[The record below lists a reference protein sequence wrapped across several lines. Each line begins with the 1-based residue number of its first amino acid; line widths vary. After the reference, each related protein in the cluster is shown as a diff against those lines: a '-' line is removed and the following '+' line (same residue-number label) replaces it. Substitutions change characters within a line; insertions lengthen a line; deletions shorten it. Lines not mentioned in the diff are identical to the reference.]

1 MNTSSYKSLMFTFS
15 QANPSDEQ
23 LLDAMQRLRAV
34 AGRQPFYFTLTLR
47 ARQLPRDRQG
57 VEPGMVHLREGKLY
71 TGYAPFSES
80 EKWLDAGVVAE
91 DGSLRVLGGKAR
103 PQNKKDFSL
112 ILDEPFTPWLA
123 AGTALVLAGA
133 HLLRFARSGRRP
145 AIRFRS
151 ALHAGTDAPSELTD
165 PNQCGSRS

>member
-103 PQNKKDFSL
+103 PQNKKDFSIPAQL
-112 ILDEPFTPWLA
+112 NRAGLPASVIPRRQRMPTTPFRPSMKAQGWG
-123 AGTALVLAGA
+123 GT
-133 HLLRFARSGRRP
+133 RRK
-145 AIRFRS
+145 
-151 ALHAGTDAPSELTD
+151 
-165 PNQCGSRS
+165 GS